1 MPDLAIDRVCRV
13 GVSWIGWAFSGGVLG
28 THVGDVRWR
37 EVAGNQKER
46 EIREDSREVVMV
58 VELVVFSSCDLS

>member
-1 MPDLAIDRVCRV
+1 
-13 GVSWIGWAFSGGVLG
+13 
-28 THVGDVRWR
+28 VGDVRWR

-58 VELVVFSSCDLS
+58 VELVVFSSCDVYNRHLASRSP